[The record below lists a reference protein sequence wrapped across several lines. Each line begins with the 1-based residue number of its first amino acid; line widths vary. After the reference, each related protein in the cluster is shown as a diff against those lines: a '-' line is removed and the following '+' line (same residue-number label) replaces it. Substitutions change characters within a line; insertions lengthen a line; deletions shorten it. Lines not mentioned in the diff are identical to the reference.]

1 MKPYWRTC
9 GYRLGNF
16 GDELVP
22 HILRRAMGI
31 SHVEP
36 ASSFADADLV
46 SIGSIL
52 SEIPHDFH
60 GWVWGTG
67 AMFYQA
73 PVEVPRARVRA
84 VRGLLSAHRLGY
96 KPPALGDPGL
106 LVDSILVPMDGP
118 RWELSIVPHYAD
130 FNDEG
135 LCRFLRRNPD
145 VHVIDTCASVLT
157 VLSEIKRSSAILS
170 SSLHGLV
177 CADAFGI
184 PRRWLWL
191 SDRLAGGDFKFR
203 DYESV
208 YGVVDPI
215 PVMLPEGV
223 PVSTLIAGCRLTD
236 PQRVEAVRDGLAR
249 AFPDELLERGP
260 SAADVPEL
268 EFEEPPI
275 APPGGFTR

>member
-1 MKPYWRTC
+1 MKAYWRSC

-22 HILRRAMGI
+22 HIIRSALGI
-31 SHVEP
+31 STVEP
-36 ASSFADADLV
+36 ASSFSDADLV

-67 AMFYQA
+67 AMFHQA
-73 PVEVPRARVRA
+73 PLEISRARVRA
-84 VRGLLSAHRLGY
+84 VRGILSAHRLGFM
-96 KPPALGDPGL
+96 PPALGDPGL
-106 LVDSILVPMDGP
+106 LVDSIHIPMDGA
-118 RWELSIVPHYAD
+118 RWDLSIVPHYAD
-130 FNDEG
+130 LNDEG
-135 LCRFLRRNPD
+135 LSRFLRRNPD
-145 VHVIDTCASVLT
+145 VHVIDPCASVMT
-157 VLSEIKRSSAILS
+157 VLSEIKRSGAILS

-191 SDRLAGGDFKFR
+191 SDRIAGGDFKFR

-223 PVSTLIAGCRLTD
+223 PVSTLISACKPTD
-236 PQRVEAVRDGLAR
+236 PQRVGAVRDGLLR
-249 AFPDELLERGP
+249 SFPDELLERRLG
-260 SAADVPEL
+260 AAAFPDL
-268 EFEEPPI
+268 EFDEPPI
-275 APPGGFTR
+275 APPGGFTV

>member
-36 ASSFADADLV
+36 ASSFADADIV

-96 KPPALGDPGL
+96 KPPALGDRHLQVVGE
-106 LVDSILVPMDGP
+106 VVERAAQDHHATTDDEIAEQQRP
-118 RWELSIVPHYAD
+118 RCSAE
-130 FNDEG
+130 
-135 LCRFLRRNPD
+135 
-145 VHVIDTCASVLT
+145 VL
-157 VLSEIKRSSAILS
+157 A
-170 SSLHGLV
+170 
-177 CADAFGI
+177 
-184 PRRWLWL
+184 
-191 SDRLAGGDFKFR
+191 
-203 DYESV
+203 
-208 YGVVDPI
+208 
-215 PVMLPEGV
+215 
-223 PVSTLIAGCRLTD
+223 
-236 PQRVEAVRDGLAR
+236 
-249 AFPDELLERGP
+249 
-260 SAADVPEL
+260 
-268 EFEEPPI
+268 
-275 APPGGFTR
+275 